1 MCPSATGRRR
11 LVSSARVWWTPGDRG
26 RLTSLAHNLLNEPP
40 TCAIGGWQARDKQ
53 HLAQCDEIVLGHQ
66 RSISHVDRRRGAHAM
81 LRQQLRHLR
90 QDGRV
95 DGLVG
100 GLAIFRVAKVS

>member
-1 MCPSATGRRR
+1 M
-11 LVSSARVWWTPGDRG
+11 
-26 RLTSLAHNLLNEPP
+26 SLAHNLLNEPL

-66 RSISHVDRRRGAHAM
+66 CSISHIDRRPGAHAM
-81 LRQQLRHLR
+81 LRHLR
-90 QDGRV
+90 QDGR
-95 DGLVG
+95 VG

>member
-1 MCPSATGRRR
+1 M
-11 LVSSARVWWTPGDRG
+11 
-26 RLTSLAHNLLNEPP
+26 SLAHNLLNEPP

-53 HLAQCDEIVLGHQ
+53 HLAQCGEIVLGHQ
-66 RSISHVDRRRGAHAM
+66 RSLSHVDRRSGAHAM
-81 LRQQLRHLR
+81 LRHFR

-95 DGLVG
+95 DGLVR